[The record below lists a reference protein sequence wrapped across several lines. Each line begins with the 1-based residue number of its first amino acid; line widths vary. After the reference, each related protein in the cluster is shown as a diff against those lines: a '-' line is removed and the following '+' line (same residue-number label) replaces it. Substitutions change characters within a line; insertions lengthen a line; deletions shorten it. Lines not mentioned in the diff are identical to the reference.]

1 MVMTRRAS
9 LPADPAPAARLEIRD
24 LRLLTAVAAEGSLT
38 GAGRRLN
45 VTQPALSRHL
55 ATLESRVGAPLFHRT
70 GARMVPAAAGELLL
84 RHAHEVL
91 DRLAVAEADLA
102 ALRETVPQV
111 VRVGT
116 ECYTGFHWLPAVS
129 RRFSARR
136 PGVEVEIA
144 FEASRRPLELLKDG
158 RIDVAI
164 LTEHRTVPDVA
175 VFRLFND
182 ELVAVVPPGH
192 AWTDRAFVEPEA
204 FEDVRLLLLAPP
216 EESTVI
222 SKFLEPAG
230 VEPKQIADV
239 QLVGAL
245 AALVEAEFG
254 VGVLPAW
261 TIGPEVRSGRL
272 VAVRLGR
279 KGLQRTWA
287 AAVAKSRARERW
299 VRDFVSALATEAA
312 AAGRGSAAA

>member
-1 MVMTRRAS
+1 MVILSRAPRS
-9 LPADPAPAARLEIRD
+9 PEPGPGARLEIRD
-24 LRLLTAVAAEGSLT
+24 LRLLVAVSAEGSLT

-70 GARMVPAAAGELLL
+70 GVRMVPTAAGELLL
-84 RHAHEVL
+84 RHAREVL
-91 DRLAVAEADLA
+91 DRLAAAEADLA
-102 ALRETVPQV
+102 VFREAVPQV

-136 PGVEVEIA
+136 PGFEVEIA

-175 VFRLFND
+175 VSRLFTD

-192 AWTDRAFVEPEA
+192 PWTGLPFVRPDGFA
-204 FEDVRLLLLAPP
+204 DVRLLLLAPA
-216 EESTVI
+216 EESTVVTR
-222 SKFLEPAG
+222 FLEPAG
-230 VEPKQIADV
+230 VTPRQIADV
-239 QLVGAL
+239 QLVGAM

-272 VAVRLGR
+272 AAVRLGR

-287 AAVAKSRARERW
+287 AAVTKARARERW
-299 VRDFVSALATEAA
+299 VREFVTALATEAGPGGL
-312 AAGRGSAAA
+312 GR